1 MSLPA
6 IEGVVENGAIRLQ
19 KGVQLPER
27 TKVFVIVAEPDVC
40 PSARI
45 WSPRLANPEQ
55 AAEFRK
61 QVLEAPTNAK
71 IRLGRI

>member
-27 TKVFVIVAEPDVC
+27 TRVFIIVAEPDAR

-45 WSPRLANPEQ
+45 WTPRLAIPGQ

-61 QVLEAPTNAK
+61 QVLKAPTDAK
-71 IRLGRI
+71 M